1 VVRVQRY
8 KIIFK
13 TAPMRI
19 IELMKISSDT
29 LYLLSENDIKM
40 SDVKYLDM
48 YSEYEKMM
56 AKSLKVT
63 YIVEHLSDKYNVSV
77 AQVYRIIKRLKRTIK
92 V

>member
-1 VVRVQRY
+1 
-8 KIIFK
+8 
-13 TAPMRI
+13 MRI

-92 V
+92 VW

>member
-1 VVRVQRY
+1 
-8 KIIFK
+8 
-13 TAPMRI
+13 MRI

-63 YIVEHLSDKYNVSV
+63 YIVEHLSDKYNVSI

>member
-1 VVRVQRY
+1 
-8 KIIFK
+8 
-13 TAPMRI
+13 
-19 IELMKISSDT
+19 MKISSDT

-77 AQVYRIIKRLKRTIK
+77 AQIYRIIKRLKRTIK

>member
-1 VVRVQRY
+1 
-8 KIIFK
+8 
-13 TAPMRI
+13 
-19 IELMKISSDT
+19 MKISSDT

-77 AQVYRIIKRLKRTIK
+77 AQVYRIIKRLKHTIK

>member
-1 VVRVQRY
+1 
-8 KIIFK
+8 
-13 TAPMRI
+13 MRI

-63 YIVEHLSDKYNVSV
+63 YIIEHLSDKYNVSV

-92 V
+92 VW

>member
-1 VVRVQRY
+1 
-8 KIIFK
+8 
-13 TAPMRI
+13 
-19 IELMKISSDT
+19 MKISSDT

-77 AQVYRIIKRLKRTIK
+77 AQVYRIIKRFKRTIK

>member
-1 VVRVQRY
+1 
-8 KIIFK
+8 
-13 TAPMRI
+13 
-19 IELMKISSDT
+19 MKISSDT

-63 YIVEHLSDKYNVSV
+63 YIVEHLSDKYNVSI

>member
-1 VVRVQRY
+1 
-8 KIIFK
+8 
-13 TAPMRI
+13 MRI

-48 YSEYEKMM
+48 YSEYEAMI

-63 YIVEHLSDKYNVSV
+63 YIVEHLSEEYGVSV
-77 AQVYRIIKRLKRTIK
+77 AQVFLSIGN

>member
-1 VVRVQRY
+1 
-8 KIIFK
+8 
-13 TAPMRI
+13 
-19 IELMKISSDT
+19 MKISSDT

-40 SDVKYLDM
+40 SDVTYLDM

-63 YIVEHLSDKYNVSV
+63 YIVEHLSDKYNVSI

>member
-1 VVRVQRY
+1 
-8 KIIFK
+8 
-13 TAPMRI
+13 
-19 IELMKISSDT
+19 MKISSDT
-29 LYLLSENDIKM
+29 LYLLSGNDIKM

-63 YIVEHLSDKYNVSV
+63 YIVEHLSDKYGVSV
-77 AQVYRIIKRLKRTIK
+77 AQVYRIIRRFKRTIK

>member
-1 VVRVQRY
+1 
-8 KIIFK
+8 
-13 TAPMRI
+13 
-19 IELMKISSDT
+19 MKISSDT

>member
-1 VVRVQRY
+1 
-8 KIIFK
+8 
-13 TAPMRI
+13 MRI